1 MCVNKRNRNTCMK
14 TFKEWLNEQE
24 INESATVI
32 RWVDALDFSGEGFTG
47 TIPEKSKVIGMV
59 AVENTQYPRL
69 IYQIEDAQFT
79 EFGKC
84 FSLYSK
90 KTDSYT
96 VARIDMNTGKMCFI
110 DSEHYIKTG
119 KAKWQRK
126 FSPKYI
132 TFRND
137 KKSII
142 SRYSS

>member
-1 MCVNKRNRNTCMK
+1 MK

-32 RWVDALDFSGEGFTG
+32 RWVDALDFSGE
-47 TIPEKSKVIGMV
+47 
-59 AVENTQYPRL
+59 
-69 IYQIEDAQFT
+69 
-79 EFGKC
+79 
-84 FSLYSK
+84 
-90 KTDSYT
+90 
-96 VARIDMNTGKMCFI
+96 
-110 DSEHYIKTG
+110 
-119 KAKWQRK
+119 AKWQKK